1 MDYSLIIIIAL
12 AIIGLLI
19 GFLVSLAGGA
29 GGVFYVP
36 ILILAFG
43 VDARVAVATSFS
55 NNVAH
60 CNNWIIKS
68 PKGRQLEFKGR
79 INFRDT
85 RVIWSF
91 IWSILFEPDSNG
103 ST

>member
-43 VDARVAVATSFS
+43 VDARVAVATSL
-55 NNVAH
+55 ATMLPTA
-60 CNNWIIKS
+60 IIGSLSHRKEGNLNLKVGLIFGI
-68 PKGRQLEFKGR
+68 PGLFGG
-79 INFRDT
+79 
-85 RVIWSF
+85 F